1 MLKFRPTFQFDYVS
15 PSSTHI
21 TGYTPEEF
29 YADPLLAEKC
39 ILPEDFPLVADPCH
53 LGNANKSK
61 PVEIRWKRKD
71 GRIIWTEHMISLTR
85 DKEGKPESFH
95 IIARDITERKQAEAA
110 LRESQQFNDSLL
122 ENAPHATVVINPDTS
137 VKYVNPAW
145 ERINGWTLSEVVGMK
160 SPYPWWP
167 DEFKDACIEGFKQAM
182 EQGSGNSEFFA
193 QKKNGEIYWIDM
205 NWVSVM
211 NNGELAYMIINS
223 VDITERIKSQEALK
237 ESESKY
243 RSIFESANDIIVLMD
258 REGTIIDINSKV

>member
-1 MLKFRPTFQFDYVS
+1 MKNAYPETKDVGDSSSRSLVEADKNNYYYPSARNDEFFHLLAENARDVIFHAKTSPTFQFDYVS

-29 YADPLLAEKC
+29 YADPFLAKKC
-39 ILPEDFPLVADPCH
+39 IPPEDFALVSDPSAW
-53 LGNANKSK
+53 GNPNKSK

-71 GRIIWTEHMISLTR
+71 GRIIWTEHMISVTR

-145 ERINGWTLSEVVGMK
+145 ERINGWTL
-160 SPYPWWP
+160 
-167 DEFKDACIEGFKQAM
+167 A
-182 EQGSGNSEFFA
+182 GSSR
-193 QKKNGEIYWIDM
+193 D
-205 NWVSVM
+205 
-211 NNGELAYMIINS
+211 
-223 VDITERIKSQEALK
+223 
-237 ESESKY
+237 
-243 RSIFESANDIIVLMD
+243 
-258 REGTIIDINSKV
+258 